1 MRFDPDKVIRQR
13 VQLGFSQETL
23 ATLSNVSVRTVQ
35 RAERGEVLRRE
46 NMADIAAALKV
57 PVHALLMPEE
67 DQEIAGGEG
76 DRLTLRR
83 ASSGREI
90 FDLID
95 ASRLCKV
102 ESNVDPTPDRL
113 PALRE
118 AIAVNEPWIPDP
130 WEDRPA
136 FSSLVQ
142 RLEAI
147 AALDAAMSRLGEHGL
162 GIYVGRRV
170 ELAVMPQEFDE
181 GWDVRRNQQPEAVSA
196 GRILIADS
204 APEKRFVDAPTDWP
218 VKVVRQSENERVA

>member
-35 RAERGEVLRRE
+35 RAERGEMLRRE

-90 FDLID
+90 
-95 ASRLCKV
+95 S
-102 ESNVDPTPDRL
+102 
-113 PALRE
+113 
-118 AIAVNEPWIPDP
+118 
-130 WEDRPA
+130 
-136 FSSLVQ
+136 
-142 RLEAI
+142 
-147 AALDAAMSRLGEHGL
+147 
-162 GIYVGRRV
+162 
-170 ELAVMPQEFDE
+170 
-181 GWDVRRNQQPEAVSA
+181 
-196 GRILIADS
+196 
-204 APEKRFVDAPTDWP
+204 
-218 VKVVRQSENERVA
+218 

>member
-1 MRFDPDKVIRQR
+1 MRFDPDKLTRQR

-23 ATLSNVSVRTVQ
+23 ATISNVSVRTVQ

-57 PVHALLMPEE
+57 PPHALLMPEE
-67 DQEIAGGEG
+67 DQEIAGSEG

-95 ASRLCKV
+95 ASGLCKI
-102 ESNVDPTPDRL
+102 ECNVDPTPDKL

-118 AIAVNEPWIPDP
+118 AIAVIEPWIPDP

-136 FSSLVQ
+136 FSLVQ
-142 RLEAI
+142 RLETI
-147 AALDAAMSRLGEHGL
+147 AALDAAMTRLGELGL

-181 GWDVRRNQQPEAVSA
+181 GWDVRRNQQPEPVSA

-204 APEKRFVDAPTDWP
+204 AAEKRFVDAQTAWP
-218 VKVVRQSENERVA
+218 VKVVRQAENERVP